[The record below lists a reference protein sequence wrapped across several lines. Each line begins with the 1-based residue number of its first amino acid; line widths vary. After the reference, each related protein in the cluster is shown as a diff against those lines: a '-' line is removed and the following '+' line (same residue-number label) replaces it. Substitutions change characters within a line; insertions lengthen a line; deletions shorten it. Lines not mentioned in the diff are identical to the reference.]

1 MYGENGALLRA
12 ELSVLL
18 RQHRIQHQTGSLH
31 PPDTPD
37 GTTTSDRVQIGQQ
50 ILRYRQSALVWC
62 GQAARW
68 VAPQAGSNVPTR
80 VANPFRLP
88 AIEHG
93 GLAALRNDL
102 DQALNASTTPLPNL
116 EELTTPHDLP
126 LVEHWRQVARAA
138 AMGEHDFEAAP
149 GRGPLDHQQT
159 HTLIGDIAATVRALV
174 VLDQRYALTPG
185 WKKLHRGD
193 RLGWAALACALDA
206 SIEPPDYAI
215 EMRGWRPTTN
225 LITGPAEPGLLGV
238 LQAEHNLIIRMR
250 TVPDVMNLRLI
261 VDSQRILSG
270 GLADWA
276 DKIDPQLHQQ
286 WVARERTYIDLQHEL
301 RNIGGR
307 IGKGGL
313 AVAESANAV
322 GRLAKLDSDHAV
334 DPRVLHA
341 FTTLFTRLDARIAEV
356 IESGLRHR
364 AYLTRVLLPRLVEN
378 SGELTAPQ
386 RARYVPLT
394 DGTPSPLL
402 GLVRGRLCQPIE
414 AQVHRREATRSRAEL
429 YAAIVHQP
437 ASRATRGAPSL

>member
-18 RQHRIQHQTGSLH
+18 QQHRIQHRIGSLQ
-31 PPDTPD
+31 PPE
-37 GTTTSDRVQIGQQ
+37 TTTSDRRQIGQQ

-62 GQAARW
+62 GQAASW
-68 VAPQAGSNVPTR
+68 VAPHAGSNVPTS
-80 VANPFRLP
+80 VTNPFRLP

-93 GLAALRNDL
+93 GLAALRNAL
-102 DQALNASTTPLPNL
+102 DQAVKASTTPLPNL
-116 EELTTPHDLP
+116 EELTTPHELP

-138 AMGEHDFEAAP
+138 AMGEHDFDAAP
-149 GRGPLDHQQT
+149 GHGSLDHLQT

-185 WKKLHRGD
+185 WEKLHHSD
-193 RLGWAALACALDA
+193 RLGWSALACALDA

-215 EMRGWRPTTN
+215 EMRGWRPTTK
-225 LITGPAEPGLLGV
+225 LITGHAEPGLIGV
-238 LQAEHNLIIRMR
+238 LQAEHNLVIRMR
-250 TVPDVMNLRLI
+250 TFPDVMNLRLI

-270 GLADWA
+270 GLARLA
-276 DKIDPQLHQQ
+276 NKIDPQLPGQ
-286 WVARERTYIDLQHEL
+286 WVTRERTFVDLQHEL

-313 AVAESANAV
+313 AAAEGANAV
-322 GRLAKLDSDHAV
+322 GRLAKLDPDHAV

-356 IESGLRHR
+356 IETGLRHR
-364 AYLTRVLLPRLVEN
+364 AYLTRVLLPRVVDN
-378 SGELTAPQ
+378 SGQLTAPQ
-386 RARYVPLT
+386 RARYVPLS

-402 GLVRGRLCQPIE
+402 DLVRGRFCQPGE
-414 AQVHRREATRSRAEL
+414 VQVHRREATRSRAEL

-437 ASRATRGAPSL
+437 TRRATRDTPSL

>member
-18 RQHRIQHQTGSLH
+18 QQHRIQHRIGSIQ
-31 PPDTPD
+31 PPATPD

-62 GQAARW
+62 GQAASW
-68 VAPQAGSNVPTR
+68 VAPHAGSNVPSS

-93 GLAALRNDL
+93 GLAALRNAL

-116 EELTTPHDLP
+116 EELTTPHELP

-138 AMGEHDFEAAP
+138 AMGEHDFDAAP
-149 GRGPLDHQQT
+149 GHGSLDHLQT

-185 WKKLHRGD
+185 WEKLHRGD

-206 SIEPPDYAI
+206 SMEPPDYAI
-215 EMRGWRPTTN
+215 EMRGWRPTTK

-238 LQAEHNLIIRMR
+238 LQAEHNLVIRMR
-250 TVPDVMNLRLI
+250 TFPDVMNLRLV

-270 GLADWA
+270 GLAALA
-276 DKIDPQLHQQ
+276 DKIDPQLNQQ
-286 WVARERTYIDLQHEL
+286 WVVRERTYVDLQHEL
-301 RNIGGR
+301 RNIGGHV
-307 IGKGGL
+307 GKGGL
-313 AVAESANAV
+313 AVAEGANAV
-322 GRLAKLDSDHAV
+322 SRLAKLHPDVDT
-334 DPRVLHA
+334 DPRALHG
-341 FTTLFTRLDARIAEV
+341 FTTLFTRLDASIAEV
-356 IESGLRHR
+356 VETGLRGR
-364 AYLTRVLLPRLVEN
+364 AYLTRVLLPRVVEN
-378 SGELTAPQ
+378 SGQLTAPQ
-386 RARYVPLT
+386 RARYVPLA
-394 DGTPSPLL
+394 DDTPSRLL
-402 GLVRGRLCQPIE
+402 ELVRGRLCQPGK
-414 AQVHRREATRSRAEL
+414 AQVHSREATRSRAEL

-437 ASRATRGAPSL
+437 TKRAAPDIPSL

>member
-18 RQHRIQHQTGSLH
+18 QQHRIQHRIGNLQPAT
-31 PPDTPD
+31 TPSVN
-37 GTTTSDRVQIGQQ
+37 TATDREQIGQQ
-50 ILRYRQSALVWC
+50 ILRYRQAALVWC
-62 GQAARW
+62 GQATRW
-68 VAPQAGSNVPTR
+68 VAPLAESRVPAS

-93 GLAALRNDL
+93 GLAALRNAL
-102 DQALNASTTPLPNL
+102 DQALKASTTPLPNL
-116 EELTTPHDLP
+116 DELTTPQDLP

-138 AMGEHDFEAAP
+138 AMAEHDFEAAP
-149 GRGPLDHQQT
+149 GHGPLDHNQT
-159 HTLIGDIAATVRALV
+159 YTLVGDIAATVRALV
-174 VLDQRYALTPG
+174 VLDQRYAPTPG
-185 WKKLHRGD
+185 WEKLHRGD

-215 EMRGWRPTTN
+215 EMRGWHPTTK
-225 LITGPAEPGLLGV
+225 LIAGPAEPGLLGV
-238 LQAEHNLIIRMR
+238 LQAEHNLVIRMR
-250 TVPDVMNLRLI
+250 TFPAVMNLRLI

-270 GLADWA
+270 GLAGLA
-276 DKIDPQLHQQ
+276 DKIDPQLHEQ
-286 WVARERTYIDLQHEL
+286 WVTRERTYTDLQHEL

-313 AVAESANAV
+313 AVAEGANAV
-322 GRLAKLDSDHAV
+322 GRLAKLDSDHV
-334 DPRVLHA
+334 IDPRVLHA
-341 FTTLFTRLDARIAEV
+341 FTTLFTRLDSRIAEV
-356 IESGLRHR
+356 IETGLRHR
-364 AYLTRVLLPRLVEN
+364 AYLTRVLLPRIVEN

-386 RARYVPLT
+386 RARYVPLF

-402 GLVRGRLCQPIE
+402 ELVRGRLCQPGE

-437 ASRATRGAPSL
+437 ARRATRDTPSL